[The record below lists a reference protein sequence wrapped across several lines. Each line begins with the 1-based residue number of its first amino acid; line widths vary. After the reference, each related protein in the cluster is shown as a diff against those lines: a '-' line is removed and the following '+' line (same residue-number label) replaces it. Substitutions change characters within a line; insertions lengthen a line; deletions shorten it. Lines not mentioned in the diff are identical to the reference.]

1 MSQENVKIVK
11 ANFEAFASRGLDG
24 WMEQF
29 ADDVE
34 YRAPEGSLD
43 DVGPIHGK
51 TALRAW
57 LQQWIDTFEGF
68 WFEAVEFIDAGEGQV
83 VVVER
88 FGGRAKISG
97 IETEQTQAVVS
108 TIRDGKIARCREFMT
123 RREALEAAGLSE

>member
-1 MSQENVKIVK
+1 MSQQNVEIVK
-11 ANFEAFASRGLDG
+11 ANYDAFALRGLDA

-43 DVGPIHGK
+43 DVGTIHGK

-57 LQQWIDTFEGF
+57 LQQWMDAFEGF
-68 WFEAVEFIDAGEGQV
+68 WFEPVEFIDAGEDRV

-88 FGGRAKISG
+88 FGGRARISG
-97 IETEQTQAVVS
+97 IETEQTQALVS
-108 TIRDGKIARCREFMT
+108 TIRDGKIVRCREFMT
-123 RREALEAAGLSE
+123 RREALEAVGLSE